1 MIPRNTQIVIDTLPY
16 PKLKASDCRHALSL
30 LIYYTKSLKIALS
43 GAFTALPAKDK
54 TDD

>member
-1 MIPRNTQIVIDTLPY
+1 MIPRNTQIVTGSLPY

-30 LIYYTKSLKIALS
+30 LVYYTKSLKIALS
-43 GAFTALPAKDK
+43 GAFTASPAKDK